1 MAFRSSPFKSRTHGQ
16 VERTH
21 GQRESR
27 THGQRESRTHGGRG
41 VPALQRTRCFGGW

>member
-1 MAFRSSPFKSRTHGQ
+1 MAFRSLRFNQ